1 MIELKSK
8 TIVGAADGPRLLI
21 TGGVHG
27 DEFEPMTALRRL
39 IEEIDPDDLKGTLQI
54 VPVVNES
61 AFARRHRCGDDGLDL
76 ARTCPGNLDGS
87 ITEQTAQALTQLID
101 AADYYIDLHTGGS
114 TMSVFPLAGYILH
127 PDASTLAVQRRMA
140 RAFNL
145 PLIWGTDASLNG
157 RSMSAARDA
166 NVPAIYTEYHG
177 AGRCEPAGVEAYIHG
192 CLNVMN
198 ELGMIE
204 RKFSPKRGA
213 LIVEDTRP
221 GSGHMQIQNPSPVAG
236 FFESAVEL
244 GSVIGEGEL
253 LGIVTDPLGDA
264 PLEVRSRQKGMVIVL
279 RTLPRVEQDDALAVI
294 LEID

>member
-1 MIELKSK
+1 MIELKTK

-39 IEEIDPDDLKGTLQI
+39 IGEVDPDDLKGTLQI

-61 AFARRHRCGDDGLDL
+61 AFARQHRCGDDELDL
-76 ARTCPGNLDGS
+76 ARTCPGNSEGS
-87 ITEQTAQALTQLID
+87 VTEQTAHALTRLIHD
-101 AADYYIDLHTGGS
+101 ADFYIDLHTGGS
-114 TMSVFPLAGYILH
+114 TMSVYPLAGYMLH
-127 PDASTLAVQRRMA
+127 PDSKTLAVQRRMA

-166 NVPAIYTEYHG
+166 NVPAIYTEHHG
-177 AGRCEPAGVEAYIHG
+177 AGRCEPAGVDAYLHG
-192 CLNVMN
+192 CLNVMG

-204 RKFSPKRGA
+204 RKFSPTRGA

-221 GSGHMQIQNPSPVAG
+221 GSGHMQVQNPSPGAG
-236 FFESAVEL
+236 FFESAVQL
-244 GSVIGEGEL
+244 GGVIGEGEL
-253 LGIVTDPLGDA
+253 LGIVTDPLGEA
-264 PLEVRSRQKGMVIVL
+264 PMEVRSRQKGMVIVL
-279 RTLPRVEQDDALAVI
+279 RTLPRVEKDDALAVV
-294 LEID
+294 LEIN

>member
-8 TIVGAADGPRLLI
+8 TIAGANEGPRLLI

-39 IEEIDPDDLKGTLQI
+39 IATVDPKRMNGELQI

-61 AFARRHRCGDDGLDL
+61 AFARRHRCGSDELDL
-76 ARTCPGNLDGS
+76 ARTCPGSPGGS
-87 ITEQTAQALTQLID
+87 ITEQTAHALTRLIND
-101 AADYYIDLHTGGS
+101 ADYYIDLHTGGS
-114 TMSVFPLAGYILH
+114 TMSVYPLAGYMLH
-127 PDASTLAVQRRMA
+127 PDSKTLDIQRRMA

-145 PLIWGTDASLNG
+145 PLVWGTDASLNG

-177 AGRCEPAGVEAYIHG
+177 AGRCEPAGVDAYVHG
-192 CLNVMN
+192 CLNVMS

-204 RKFSPKRGA
+204 RKVSPTRGA
-213 LIVEDTRP
+213 LIIEDTRP
-221 GSGHMQIQNPSPVAG
+221 GSGHMQVQNPSPGAG

-244 GSVIGEGEL
+244 GGVIGEGEL
-253 LGIVTDPLGDA
+253 LGVVTDALSDA
-264 PLEVRSRQKGMVIVL
+264 PLEVRSSQKGMVIVL
-279 RTLPRVEQDDALAVI
+279 RTLPRVEKDDALAVV